1 MTSEIFLL
9 LMCFSDEEF
18 DNDVEISKENVTSN
32 GMYLH
37 FMLLSKLASPQIFC
51 IDWQVCSL
59 N

>member
-1 MTSEIFLL
+1 
-9 LMCFSDEEF
+9 MCFSDEEF

-37 FMLLSKLASPQIFC
+37 FMLLSKLTSPQIFC